1 MKNLVPIGRFSQIC
15 RLSLKALRLYD
26 ELGLLRPALVDPDS
40 GYRYYSLSQA
50 LEAERIR
57 VLRSIEVPL
66 DEIGQVLHATA
77 PGAAREIL
85 QRHRGRLAA
94 RVEQYRAMLANVE
107 RLASEEHA
115 PYAVRT
121 KELVPQQVLSIR
133 LRTRLASLGM
143 DAPRAFG
150 EMIAHLGR
158 AQAHPAGP
166 LFALYHGPEFD
177 EEDLDV
183 ESRRW
188 RTRSTPARTTR
199 SDPSPMSPSSAGC
212 RSTATRA
219 TARRERSISSVPA
232 RRRIPP
238 RTGPSCSGRSAEPRL
253 STSTRTD
260 ARLAAARV
268 AGGRRAAP
276 LTLPQGKTGPWCARR
291 PR

>member
-1 MKNLVPIGRFSQIC
+1 VKNLVPIGRFSQIC

-183 ESRRW
+183 EWCVPVSRPVSGQGR
-188 RTRSTPARTTR
+188 
-199 SDPSPMSPSSAGC
+199 MSGRELPSSTVAYTLHAGPYDAVGPVAYVALQ
-212 RSTATRA
+212 RWMQEHGHESDG
-219 TARRERSISSVPA
+219 
-232 RRRIPP
+232 PP
-238 RTGPSCSGRSAEPRL
+238 REVYLVGPCQAADPAAY
-253 STSTRTD
+253 RTELQWPI
-260 ARLAAARV
+260 R
-268 AGGRRAAP
+268 
-276 LTLPQGKTGPWCARR
+276 
-291 PR
+291 